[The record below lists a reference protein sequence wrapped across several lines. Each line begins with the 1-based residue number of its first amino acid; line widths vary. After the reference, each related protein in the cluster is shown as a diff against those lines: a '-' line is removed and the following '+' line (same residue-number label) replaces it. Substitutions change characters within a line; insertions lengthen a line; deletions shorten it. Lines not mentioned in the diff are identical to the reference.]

1 MTFAAM
7 ATWQAWA
14 LLAGAGALAAALFFI
29 KLRPPRIL
37 VPSLSLWQRV
47 LDASPDV
54 TRWERIRRAVSLF
67 VTVAIAVMLAM
78 AVTRPSRT
86 AGPGGGARGR
96 VLVVIDSSW
105 SMLAKTRGGE
115 TRWDRALAEAR
126 RLAASSD
133 QAAIATTADGVVEGP
148 TDDTVLIESALGRL
162 TPSGSDAPSS
172 SSFWPVASG
181 TDSVHFITDGATARS
196 LDRSVIVHS
205 VFEPVANVA
214 ITAFD
219 VRPSLGPDRRGPGSQ
234 IAEAY
239 LEVANFAADAQQ
251 VHIVLVRGNVTI
263 GDSRV
268 DMAAGEAYRQVIPL
282 ARQGDPAL
290 RAHVEASQ
298 NALDVDDDSVAW
310 IERAQRLSVL
320 VVGEHTEW
328 LRRLLAADAD
338 LRAAFVAPSAYRDGR
353 EGVTIFDRWAPAIP
367 PSRPALYFAPPPD
380 TPWLSGTS
388 GVAADEE
395 RRPRWE
401 NAGSHPV
408 LRGVDPLTIRI
419 ERARGYSSPLLVA
432 AARSARGTPLVSVSE
447 SAERRF
453 VVVGFGPSESNLA
466 SAPGFPVLAGNALE
480 WLAHPD
486 AKTRSLRPGLAS
498 FSEVTTNV
506 SGPRGESVPLTR
518 INGAAVAILR
528 TPGLYVAEGG
538 GARSTFAMNAA
549 DPLRSNV
556 GRTSLPGGSNA
567 ASARG
572 VLERSWWMG
581 CAMAAFVLALVE
593 WWTWQRRLTV

>member
-14 LLAGAGALAAALFFI
+14 LLAGAGGLAAALFFI

-47 LDASPDV
+47 LDASPHV
-54 TRWERIRRAVSLF
+54 TRWERIRRAVSLL
-67 VTVAIAVMLAM
+67 VTVAIAVMLAL
-78 AVTRPSRT
+78 AVARPSRT
-86 AGPGGGARGR
+86 AGPGAGARGR

-105 SMLAKTRGGE
+105 SMLARTRGGD

-133 QAAIATTADGVVEGP
+133 QVAIATTADGVVEGP

-162 TPSGSDAPSS
+162 TPSGSDA
-172 SSFWPVASG
+172 SFWPVVSG
-181 TDSVHFITDGATARS
+181 MDSVHFITDGAAARS
-196 LDRSVIVHS
+196 LDRSIVVHS

-219 VRPSLGPDRRGPGSQ
+219 VRPLLGSDRKGPGSP

-239 LEVANFAADAQQ
+239 LEVANFASAAQQ
-251 VHIVLVRGNVTI
+251 VHIVLVRGNTTI
-263 GDSRV
+263 NDSRV
-268 DMAAGEAYRQVIPL
+268 EMAAGEAYRQVIPL

-290 RAHVEASQ
+290 RAHVEAAH
-298 NALDVDDDSVAW
+298 NALDVDDEGFAW
-310 IERAQRLSVL
+310 IERARRLSVV

-338 LRAAFVAPSAYRDGR
+338 VRATFVAPPVYRDGQQD
-353 EGVTIFDRWAPAIP
+353 VTIFDRWAPEMP
-367 PSRPALYFAPPPD
+367 SSRPALYFAPPPG

-388 GVAADEE
+388 GVAAAEE

-401 NAGSHPV
+401 NAGLHPV

-419 ERARGYSSPLLVA
+419 ERARGYSSALLVA

-498 FSEVTTNV
+498 FSELTAKV
-506 SGPRGESVPLTR
+506 SGPGGVSVPLTR
-518 INGAAVAILR
+518 VDGVAVGVLQ
-528 TPGLYVAEGG
+528 TPGLYVAEGA

-549 DPLRSNV
+549 DPQRSNV
-556 GRTSLPGGSNA
+556 ARTSLEAGSNA
-567 ASARG
+567 ASAPG
-572 VLERSWWMG
+572 VLERSWWAG
-581 CAMAAFVLALVE
+581 CALVAFVLALGE